1 MFNFKLLKN
10 KIFISVLLISFTSSL
25 LSVTICDISHEK
37 TEIAVSGELSK
48 IENQSG
54 NQKTEKFNI
63 QSKTDD
69 CYDSGISNFI
79 IDIRS
84 NGNNFYSQV
93 LVLPNFN
100 QVVSEYR
107 SEKGLYS
114 KAIGKFFLSPPK
126 ISNKLYKHISLFLI

>member
-54 NQKTEKFNI
+54 NQGTEKFNI
-63 QSKTDD
+63 QSKTD
-69 CYDSGISNFI
+69 
-79 IDIRS
+79 
-84 NGNNFYSQV
+84 V
-93 LVLPNFN
+93 L
-100 QVVSEYR
+100 R
-107 SEKGLYS
+107 DT
-114 KAIGKFFLSPPK
+114 A
-126 ISNKLYKHISLFLI
+126 